1 MKRNSTSPCL
11 LTIPVFDR
19 KAGLDNRHLNSNGG
33 NAIANDF
40 EVRLRALTDIAK
52 VYRLGGTGLIV
63 GGINF
68 ARLTSWV
75 LSPEWLGRKH
85 DFCR

>member
-52 VYRLGGTGLIV
+52 V
-63 GGINF
+63 
-68 ARLTSWV
+68 
-75 LSPEWLGRKH
+75 
-85 DFCR
+85 